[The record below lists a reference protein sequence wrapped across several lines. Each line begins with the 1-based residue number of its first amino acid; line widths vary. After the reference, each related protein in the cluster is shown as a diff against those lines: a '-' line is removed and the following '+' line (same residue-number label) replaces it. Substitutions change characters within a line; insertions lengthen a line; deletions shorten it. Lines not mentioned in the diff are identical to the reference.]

1 MNMNTLMTGDLVV
14 CNNGKMATVMK
25 NTNIGDILRFHTE
38 KDSFSYLN
46 KRYNDNLTHKTCSG
60 LTISKVY
67 RVDPDKI
74 EANKIGDLIANP
86 DKMLE
91 YGSLIYSRDGA
102 SPRIPAVPALSN
114 ENKWDD
120 KPKIEDL
127 LTGDMLVH
135 LNGNVSTVYK
145 DTPFGDITRYVTK
158 KNSFTYLY
166 RFDNETL
173 KHESKDDYDIIGVFR
188 ANGDDA
194 ANAGDAI
201 TNPAKMLVAE
211 NAVWVKGE
219 GFSADWYRNGE
230 SGGLVYRHN
239 IIDTPI
245 FTIED
250 ADDDCDD
257 DLAF

>member
-46 KRYNDNLTHKTCSG
+46 KRYNENLTHKTCSG

-67 RVDPDKI
+67 RVDPDRI

-102 SPRIPAVPALSN
+102 SRRIPVVPALSN
-114 ENKWDD
+114 ENKEDD

-135 LNGNVSTVYK
+135 LNGDVSTVYK
-145 DTPFGDITRYVTK
+145 DTPFGDITRYVTE

-194 ANAGDAI
+194 ANAGDTI
-201 TNPAKMLVAE
+201 TNPAKMLVAK
-211 NAVWVKGE
+211 NAVWVKGA
-219 GFSADWYRNGE
+219 GFSVDWYRNGE
-230 SGGLVYRHN
+230 HDGFVYYHN
-239 IIDTPI
+239 SNGSN
-245 FTIED
+245 ED
-250 ADDDCDD
+250 SDDNYDD
-257 DLAF
+257 DLDF